1 MESSLNFATDQMEK
15 FHISLRVFIYLSV
28 KRTFEGNLCPSFT
41 ILNHCLIILHLALQP
56 NPNLIAFVTKPS
68 LLENDAT
75 LDSATESNGHVL

>member
-1 MESSLNFATDQMEK
+1 MESSLNFATDQLEK

-28 KRTFEGNLCPSFT
+28 KIFEGNLCPSFT
-41 ILNHCLIILHLALQP
+41 ILNHCLIILHLTLQP
-56 NPNLIAFVTKPS
+56 NQNLIAFVTKPS